1 MRREGS
7 ILEPSAMYVYSK
19 LHSHSGTNERG
30 KAHLNMEWNH
40 YLQHFSPQKNKKRD
54 LFKK

>member
-30 KAHLNMEWNH
+30 GAHLNMVWNR
-40 YLQHFSPQKNKKRD
+40 YLQHFPLRNRTNI
-54 LFKK
+54 FII